1 MKKLKIKSELP
12 ELIGLYL
19 VKDQS
24 QRDALSLKKN
34 WRTSLPNLCMCK
46 WIEKYSSYTVGFNP
60 LNDRKLTLYVNREL
74 KWAVDLI

>member
-24 QRDALSLKKN
+24 QRDASSLKKN
-34 WRTSLPNLCMCK
+34 
-46 WIEKYSSYTVGFNP
+46 
-60 LNDRKLTLYVNREL
+60 
-74 KWAVDLI
+74 